1 MDIKEILLEEKNML
15 EQEFEENVENYFS
28 VENIISEEKNEDFR
42 ICAISAQLT
51 ATWLRN
57 SIPKIESYSEF
68 CEKIESLRKLL
79 EDKRYILA
87 ASISEIA
94 YISFSLSLQDKIEED
109 IIQLL
114 TELDKRKMYFTK
126 NRMKAIIEDKSKL
139 RSSLKGVSSEAALD
153 ASRIIIKLKQD
164 SEFKRL
170 EESSGYKI
178 DPRYCKKSTHKT
190 DNLNEQLNH

>member
-1 MDIKEILLEEKNML
+1 MDIKEILLEEQNML
-15 EQEFEENVENYFS
+15 EQEFEENVEKYFS

-79 EDKRYILA
+79 EDERYILA

-94 YISFSLSLQDKIEED
+94 YISFSL
-109 IIQLL
+109 
-114 TELDKRKMYFTK
+114 
-126 NRMKAIIEDKSKL
+126 
-139 RSSLKGVSSEAALD
+139 
-153 ASRIIIKLKQD
+153 
-164 SEFKRL
+164 
-170 EESSGYKI
+170 
-178 DPRYCKKSTHKT
+178 
-190 DNLNEQLNH
+190 